1 MKRTLVLAL
10 TAFLMAACSAPVVR
24 GTRDNSAVGESDA
37 AISVIRPGEAIVV
50 LSADTSLDDHKWPSS
65 CVRGAIEG
73 ADTNIRI
80 IAAKDFREA
89 LYPWLEGGVSAEVIT
104 ELMEKPLTRNRI
116 EEMGVRYIVAVGGE
130 TGSERDDAYEGP
142 EQERWEQGYVGKHG
156 AMTCGAGYGYGGCLG
171 LLAWKRTSDLSA
183 VVWDLKSGIR
193 AGTIDVEVSGTN
205 VMPAFF
211 LPIPIIAPTETAACS
226 EIGDHLA
233 RFITTGEMPA
243 KPAVGVPADE
253 SSSK

>member
-1 MKRTLVLAL
+1 MKRTLILAL

-24 GTRDNSAVGESDA
+24 GTRDNAAAGESDA
-37 AISVIRPGEAIVV
+37 AILVIRPGEAIVV
-50 LSADTSLDDHKWPSS
+50 LSADTSFDDHKWPSS

-89 LYPWLEGGVSAEVIT
+89 LYPWLEAGVSAEVIT

-116 EEMGVRYIVAVGGE
+116 EEMGVRYIVAVWGG
-130 TGSERDDAYEGP
+130 TGSERDNLGEGP
-142 EQERWEQGYVGKHG
+142 FYVGKDG
-156 AMTCGAGYGYGGCLG
+156 ALMCGYAGCLG
-171 LLAWKRTSDLSA
+171 LMAWKRTSDLSA

-205 VMPAFF
+205 VMPAFI
-211 LPIPIIAPTETAACS
+211 LPIPLIAPTETAACS